1 MWQRMKRRGGKQGL
15 IVLFEENGERKKE
28 NPNYL
33 FHRTHTKKEREKNA
47 VRNNIESER
56 ETIQKGNLGKRG
68 PKEEEYLKKVL
79 WFIFYVIEN
88 KRILKKQKKNVQ
100 RRRENVERDEN
111 TEVSSSKRERSRER
125 AF

>member
-56 ETIQKGNLGKRG
+56 ETTERQSREKRSKRRG
-68 PKEEEYLKKVL
+68 IFEEGSLVHFL
-79 WFIFYVIEN
+79 CN
-88 KRILKKQKKNVQ
+88 RKQKDTKKTKKKCSKKE
-100 RRRENVERDEN
+100 REC
-111 TEVSSSKRERSRER
+111 RERRKH
-125 AF
+125 